1 MKKTTTSDVLVTALG
16 LAIQNRRRELR
27 LSQDELAVKAGL
39 HRTYISEIERRSR
52 NLSVKIL
59 VCIARALEMEPSELM
74 RTAEGLAADRGTIGG
89 SSEPFSSGSLDA
101 ITSGMLFGL

>member
-1 MKKTTTSDVLVTALG
+1 MKNTSTSDVLVTALG

-27 LSQDELAVKAGL
+27 LSQDELAAKAGL
-39 HRTYISEIERRSR
+39 HRTYVSEIERRSR

-74 RTAEGLAADRGTIGG
+74 RTAETLAVATGDMGG
-89 SSEPFSSGSLDA
+89 SSGSIPPSSLN
-101 ITSGMLFGL
+101 TMTNRTVSGL